1 MFRKKL
7 DKKGQ
12 GSAELILITGGLIVI
27 ILLVGSY
34 ISNITDKTQQNLNS
48 LLKEENK
55 IVCSKLLQIIIH
67 HIIDI
72 NIKEGENQCQ
82 DQAKKYL
89 MLHQSF

>member
-1 MFRKKL
+1 MSETQYSITGPMFRKKL

-48 LLKEENK
+48 LLKEERDFLLNK
-55 IVCSKLLQIIIH
+55 I
-67 HIIDI
+67 
-72 NIKEGENQCQ
+72 
-82 DQAKKYL
+82 
-89 MLHQSF
+89 

>member
-1 MFRKKL
+1 MSGTQYSITGPMFRKKL

-48 LLKEENK
+48 LLKEERDFLLNK
-55 IVCSKLLQIIIH
+55 I
-67 HIIDI
+67 
-72 NIKEGENQCQ
+72 
-82 DQAKKYL
+82 
-89 MLHQSF
+89 